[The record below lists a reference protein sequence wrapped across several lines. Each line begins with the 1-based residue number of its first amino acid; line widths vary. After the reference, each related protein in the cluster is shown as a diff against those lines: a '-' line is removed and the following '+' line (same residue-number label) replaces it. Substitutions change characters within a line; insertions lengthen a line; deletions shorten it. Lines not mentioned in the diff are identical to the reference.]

1 MPHFP
6 EEILEQIFSYITHC
20 RDRNALS
27 LVSKTWYDLDRR
39 TRHSVFIGN
48 CYALAPERS
57 IKRFPNVRSLSL
69 KGKPKFVDCVN
80 WVPRD
85 WGGSVDQW
93 VVGLARDCPDLRE
106 LRLKRMLVSDP
117 TLLLISGSF
126 PNFRSLALIGCHG
139 FSADGLSAITAK
151 CRFLEHLDLQESEV
165 GNDSGQW
172 LSSFPE
178 SFTSLISLN
187 FGSLRGAVNLDDL
200 MSLVA
205 RCPNLKNLRVNKAV
219 PLLTLPQILLR
230 APQLVEL
237 GIEPRAQHVDPGSH
251 TRLYEAIRKCKSIRS
266 LSLSG
271 ALHISLSCQFHISAI
286 FPKLISLDIISVM
299 EGRILGFINL
309 LTHCHKLQRLRIM
322 DSIGDEGLRIVAS
335 TCKDLQDL
343 RIVRTYS
350 LHPVNRYVTEEGVV
364 AISKGCPL
372 LVSLQIFCHRI
383 TNAALITVSKNC
395 PCITCFRLCLSEPKD
410 PDHVTLQPLD
420 EGFGAIVQSCEGLKR
435 LSLSG
440 LLTDQVFLYIGMYAE
455 NLEMLST
462 ASAGD
467 SDRAMLYVLNGCRNL
482 RKLEIRDCCFGDNAL
497 LANVERYEMLRFLWM
512 QSCDVTLGGCK
523 FLATKMPLLNVE
535 IINGRD
541 QDRAGD
547 YPDDSLKVGML
558 YIYRTLD
565 GPRTDAPNFVWTL

>member
-57 IKRFPNVRSLSL
+57 IKRFPN
-69 KGKPKFVDCVN
+69 
-80 WVPRD
+80 
-85 WGGSVDQW
+85 W

-151 CRFLEHLDLQESEV
+151 CRFLEHLDLQESEA

-237 GIEPRAQHVDPGSH
+237 GIEPRAHHVDPGSH
-251 TRLYEAIRKCKSIRS
+251 TRLYEAIRKCKSIQS

-271 ALHISLSCQFHISAI
+271 ALHIALSCQFHISAI

-309 LTHCHKLQRLRIM
+309 LTHCHKLQRLR
-322 DSIGDEGLRIVAS
+322 V
-335 TCKDLQDL
+335 
-343 RIVRTYS
+343 
-350 LHPVNRYVTEEGVV
+350 
-364 AISKGCPL
+364 
-372 LVSLQIFCHRI
+372 
-383 TNAALITVSKNC
+383 
-395 PCITCFRLCLSEPKD
+395 
-410 PDHVTLQPLD
+410 
-420 EGFGAIVQSCEGLKR
+420 
-435 LSLSG
+435 
-440 LLTDQVFLYIGMYAE
+440 
-455 NLEMLST
+455 
-462 ASAGD
+462 
-467 SDRAMLYVLNGCRNL
+467 
-482 RKLEIRDCCFGDNAL
+482 
-497 LANVERYEMLRFLWM
+497 
-512 QSCDVTLGGCK
+512 
-523 FLATKMPLLNVE
+523 
-535 IINGRD
+535 
-541 QDRAGD
+541 
-547 YPDDSLKVGML
+547 
-558 YIYRTLD
+558 
-565 GPRTDAPNFVWTL
+565 